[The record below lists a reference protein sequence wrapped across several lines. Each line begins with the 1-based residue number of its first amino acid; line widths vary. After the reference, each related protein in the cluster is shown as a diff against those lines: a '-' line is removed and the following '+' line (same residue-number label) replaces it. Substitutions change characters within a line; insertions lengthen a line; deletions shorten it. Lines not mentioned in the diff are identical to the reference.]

1 MKSLFRKPLIILVQ
15 ILVVLVMVEVAARV
29 LFPKFT
35 DDKVF
40 MDRAFSRLLNS
51 GVRFKPNRD
60 NYSRKFGF
68 TLSADS
74 ETTESTGEYTYTSKT
89 NSLGFRSREIQPAT
103 EGEYRV
109 MLLGDSMFYGVG
121 VQESGMVSAV
131 LEEQGSPGLSVYN
144 YSVSG
149 YNTVQEMIVAKTYAA
164 ALQPDH
170 IILGF
175 FIANDVIRNAIAF
188 VDEEGNYSTS
198 AKMAKTLRNKLKDSL
213 GVLYYSTALR
223 IISHRVYVPRLRY
236 QVASSDDVISR
247 SYALLS
253 EFDRFANEHNAR
265 FSVVILYPRDSVQGG
280 MMQLWSNSRKTG
292 ELIHSFCSRNSIEV
306 LDLINYMNTGEH
318 KERYFFKEDGHPNE
332 EGNALIA
339 GAIYKDLV
347 EPHRAR

>member
-51 GVRFKPNRD
+51 GVRFNPKRD

-109 MLLGDSMFYGVG
+109 LLLGDSMFYGVG
-121 VQESGMVSAV
+121 VQESEMVSAV
-131 LEEQGSPGLSVYN
+131 LEEQGSPDLSVYN

-149 YNTVQEMIVAKTYAA
+149 YNTVQEMIVAKNYAES
-164 ALQPDH
+164 LQPDH

-175 FIANDVIRNAIAF
+175 FIANDVIPNAIAY
-188 VDEEGNYSTS
+188 VDAEGNYSTS

-223 IISHRVYVPRLRY
+223 IVAHRIYIPRLRY
-236 QVASSDDVISR
+236 LVASSDEVISR

-253 EFDRFANEHNAR
+253 EFDRFADEHNAG

-280 MMQLWSNSRKTG
+280 MMRLWSNSRETG
-292 ELIHSFCSRNSIEV
+292 ELIHSFCSQNSIEV
-306 LDLINYMNTGEH
+306 LDLINYMNTAEH
-318 KERYFFKEDGHPNE
+318 KERYFFKQDGHPNA

-339 GAIYKDLV
+339 EAIYKDLV
-347 EPHRAR
+347 EPRSVR